1 MPTIQPTDRAMRYL
15 AHGRRGERNV
25 LISDVTQ
32 VGALTGVNP
41 ELSVV
46 ADEDDNAFLASVP
59 VANLPP
65 VPEQGTW
72 LEADTLYA
80 DGDRAVLVRQ
90 SHTRTEHAIDALVPT
105 LFLIYRAD
113 AGDVLAWVAGESVV
127 IGTLRT
133 YEGETYRCIRA
144 HVTQS
149 DWMPTATLENLWE
162 VYEEPQPGEDWV
174 DSGETVT
181 SLIGAGVI
189 GVTDTAPFAA
199 GQQIR
204 IDGQHEAEVTRIYQ
218 AGSPGILVIDPHVA
232 VSGGEMIEIWQ

>member
-1 MPTIQPTDRAMRYL
+1 
-15 AHGRRGERNV
+15 V

-46 ADEDDNAFLASVP
+46 SDEDENVFLASVP
-59 VANLPP
+59 VDALEP
-65 VPEQGTW
+65 VPPMGTW

-80 DGDRAVLVRQ
+80 DGDRALLVRQ
-90 SHTRTEHAIDALVPT
+90 SHARTEHAIDDLVPT
-105 LFLIYRAD
+105 LFLVYREGAS
-113 AGDVLAWVAGESVV
+113 DVLAWVAGESVV
-127 IGTLRT
+127 VGTLRT
-133 YEGETYRCIRA
+133 YEGETYRCIQG

-149 DWMPTATLENLWE
+149 DWTPTATLDNLWE

-189 GVTDTAPFAA
+189 GVTDTAPFAP

-204 IDGQHEAEVTRIYQ
+204 IDGQHEAEVTRIHQ
-218 AGSPGILVIDPHVA
+218 AGSPGILVINPHVA